1 MPCLDCFIGP
11 ASICSVCIY
20 EDRTSLPGIGFS
32 YALRGSIQPVYCR
45 HSSILLPKF
54 GRLFRGKDPI
64 VIQNTETPDLSG
76 SPYIFS
82 LFFFLKE
89 NYFYEIIVNAG
100 EF

>member
-1 MPCLDCFIGP
+1 
-11 ASICSVCIY
+11 
-20 EDRTSLPGIGFS
+20 
-32 YALRGSIQPVYCR
+32 
-45 HSSILLPKF
+45 LLPKF